1 MTFLMLKFL
10 PKIIARDAY
19 DGRAATRE
27 AFTKYYSSPDHL
39 SGSQLIQDR
48 LRNAQKW
55 GFTSEDIANFEIS
68 TLYVATTN
76 TVATSFW
83 MLCHIL
89 SQPFLLD
96 DIRAE
101 LDAITIIRHG
111 AAKIDSSRL
120 MTDCPLLLSCF
131 HETLRLVIS
140 ATSVRSVVSSVD
152 LTSTSSSI
160 SYAIKSPAVIQLP
173 SGITHSSPAIWGSD
187 AHLFDPRRFLPTTKD
202 SLDRETRKK
211 QKDGFFPFGG
221 GKHLCPGRHFA
232 TMEILAF
239 VAALCAGFDFMGAG
253 EEDRDDEGR
262 VKLPER
268 AFQKLGTAVRKP
280 VRDVK
285 LEFERRKGWE
295 GIKWEFEVGGKE

>member
-1 MTFLMLKFL
+1 MTYLMLKFL

-27 AFTKYYSSPDHL
+27 AFKKYYSSPDHL
-39 SGSQLIQDR
+39 SGSRLIRDR

-89 SQPFLLD
+89 SQESLLEE
-96 DIRAE
+96 IRSE
-101 LDAITIIRHG
+101 LDAITTFKDRKASIN
-111 AAKIDSSRL
+111 ATSL
-120 MTDCPLLLSCF
+120 MTGCPLLLSSF

-140 ATSVRSVVSSVD
+140 ATSVRSVISPVDLSSSSV
-152 LTSTSSSI
+152 
-160 SYAIKSPAVIQLP
+160 SYSIKSPAVIQLP
-173 SGITHSSPAIWGSD
+173 SGITHSSPKIWGSD
-187 AHLFDPRRFLPTTKD
+187 AELFNSRRFLSSTKD
-202 SLDRETRKK
+202 LLDRNTRKN

-239 VAALCAGFDFMGAG
+239 VAALCAGFDFEGAG
-253 EEDRDDEGR
+253 LEDRDAEGKL
-262 VKLPER
+262 KLPER

-280 VRDVK
+280 VRDVELK
-285 LEFERRKGWE
+285 FARRKGWE
-295 GIKWEFEVGGKE
+295 DVSWGFEVALGKS